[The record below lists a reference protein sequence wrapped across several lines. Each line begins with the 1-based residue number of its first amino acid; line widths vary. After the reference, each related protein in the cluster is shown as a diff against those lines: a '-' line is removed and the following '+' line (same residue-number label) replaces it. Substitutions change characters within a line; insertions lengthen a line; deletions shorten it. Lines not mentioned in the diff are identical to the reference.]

1 MKKKLTN
8 LLLVSAIVILVAL
21 MTGTGLA
28 FGQDDSAAS
37 SDPAT
42 SVATMKIEN
51 PTEEVKVPEVLKHFK
66 EMTYVE
72 SNDKAVLTAELET
85 CKDYEFRLINL
96 MNNKDLVDERHLVEE
111 ELIDVRGLIS
121 EYQEQ
126 ISAIEAEEARIEAEE
141 ARIEAEEARIE
152 AMRSEKSG
160 EYPVAT
166 QVWRYMKEELGWNDY
181 VCAGVMG
188 NMMAEVGGQTLNL
201 QPYLYGH
208 SGANYYGLCQ
218 WSSRYYPS
226 IQGADVDAQ
235 LDFLASTVK
244 KELDTYG
251 YLFRSGLDYE
261 AFCNLTDAEDAAMAF
276 AKAYERCG
284 SGSYGVRQRNAIK
297 AYNYFVE

>member
-21 MTGTGLA
+21 MTVTGLA

-66 EMTYVE
+66 EITYVE
-72 SNDKAVLTAELET
+72 SYDKAVLTAELET

-121 EYQEQ
+121 KYQEQ
-126 ISAIEAEEARIEAEE
+126 VNAIEAEEARIEA
-141 ARIEAEEARIE
+141 
-152 AMRSEKSG
+152 MWSEKSG

-218 WSSRYYPS
+218 WSSRYFPS

-244 KELDTYG
+244 QALDTYG
-251 YLFRSGLDYE
+251 YLFKNGLDYE
-261 AFCNLTDAEDAAMAF
+261 TFCNLTDAEDAAMAF

-284 SGSYGVRQRNAIK
+284 SGSYGVRQTNALK

>member
-8 LLLVSAIVILVAL
+8 LLLVSAIVMLVAL
-21 MTGTGLA
+21 MTVTGLA
-28 FGQDDSAAS
+28 YGQDDSAAS

-72 SNDKAVLTAELET
+72 SNDKDVLTAELET
-85 CKDYEFRLINL
+85 CKDYEFRLINM
-96 MNNKDLVDERHLVEE
+96 MNNKDLADERHLVEE
-111 ELIDVRGLIS
+111 ELTDVRGLIN

-126 ISAIEAEEARIEAEE
+126 VSAIEAEEARIEA
-141 ARIEAEEARIE
+141 
-152 AMRSEKSG
+152 MWSEKSG

-201 QPYLYGH
+201 NPYLYGH

-251 YLFRSGLDYE
+251 YLFRNGLNYE
-261 AFCNLTDAEDAAMAF
+261 SFCNLTDAEDAAMAF

-284 SGSYGVRQRNAIK
+284 SGSYGVRQTNALN

>member
-21 MTGTGLA
+21 MTVTGLA

-72 SNDKAVLTAELET
+72 SNDKAVLTAELEA

-126 ISAIEAEEARIEAEE
+126 VSAIEAEEARIEA
-141 ARIEAEEARIE
+141 
-152 AMRSEKSG
+152 MWSEKSG

-188 NMMAEVGGQTLNL
+188 NIMAEVGGQTLNL

>member
-126 ISAIEAEEARIEAEE
+126 ISAIEAEE

>member
-21 MTGTGLA
+21 MTVTGLA

-111 ELIDVRGLIS
+111 ELIDVRGLIN

-126 ISAIEAEEARIEAEE
+126 VNAIEAEEARIEA
-141 ARIEAEEARIE
+141 
-152 AMRSEKSG
+152 MWSEKSG

-251 YLFRSGLDYE
+251 YLFRNGLNYE

-284 SGSYGVRQRNAIK
+284 SGSYGVRQTNALK

>member
-1 MKKKLTN
+1 M
-8 LLLVSAIVILVAL
+8 LVAL
-21 MTGTGLA
+21 MTVTGLA
-28 FGQDDSAAS
+28 YGQDDSAAS

-96 MNNKDLVDERHLVEE
+96 MNNKDLADERHLVEE
-111 ELIDVRGLIS
+111 ELIDVRNLEA
-121 EYQEQ
+121 EYQED
-126 ISAIEAEEARIEAEE
+126 INAIEV
-141 ARIEAEEARIE
+141 EEARIE
-152 AMRSEKSG
+152 AMWSEKAGS
-160 EYPVAT
+160 YPVAT

-188 NMMAEVGGQTLNL
+188 NMMAEVGGQTLSL
-201 QPYLYGH
+201 DPYLYGH

-235 LDFLASTVK
+235 LDFLAATVK

-284 SGSYGVRQRNAIK
+284 SGSYGVRQTNALK

>member
-1 MKKKLTN
+1 
-8 LLLVSAIVILVAL
+8 
-21 MTGTGLA
+21 
-28 FGQDDSAAS
+28 
-37 SDPAT
+37 
-42 SVATMKIEN
+42 
-51 PTEEVKVPEVLKHFK
+51 
-66 EMTYVE
+66 
-72 SNDKAVLTAELET
+72 
-85 CKDYEFRLINL
+85 
-96 MNNKDLVDERHLVEE
+96 
-111 ELIDVRGLIS
+111 
-121 EYQEQ
+121 
-126 ISAIEAEEARIEAEE
+126 
-141 ARIEAEEARIE
+141 
-152 AMRSEKSG
+152 MRSEKSG

>member
-21 MTGTGLA
+21 MTVTGLA

-96 MNNKDLVDERHLVEE
+96 MNNKDLTDERHLVEE
-111 ELIDVRGLIS
+111 ELIDVRNLEA
-121 EYQEQ
+121 EYQED
-126 ISAIEAEEARIEAEE
+126 ISAIEAEEARIEA
-141 ARIEAEEARIE
+141 
-152 AMRSEKSG
+152 MWSEKSG

-251 YLFRSGLDYE
+251 YLFRNGLDYE
-261 AFCNLTDAEDAAMAF
+261 AFCDLTDAEDAAMAF

-284 SGSYGVRQRNAIK
+284 SGSYGVRQRNAIN

>member
-21 MTGTGLA
+21 MTVTGLA

-51 PTEEVKVPEVLKHFK
+51 PTEEVKVPEVLKYFK

-126 ISAIEAEEARIEAEE
+126 ISAIEAEEARIEA
-141 ARIEAEEARIE
+141 
-152 AMRSEKSG
+152 MWSEKSG

-297 AYNYFVE
+297 AYSYFVE

>member
-21 MTGTGLA
+21 MTVTGLA
-28 FGQDDSAAS
+28 YGQDDSAAS

-96 MNNKDLVDERHLVEE
+96 MNNKDLADERHLVEE

-126 ISAIEAEEARIEAEE
+126 VSAIEAEEARIEA
-141 ARIEAEEARIE
+141 
-152 AMRSEKSG
+152 MWSEKSG

>member
-8 LLLVSAIVILVAL
+8 LLLVSAIVMLVAL
-21 MTGTGLA
+21 MTVTGFA

-66 EMTYVE
+66 EITYVE

-85 CKDYEFRLINL
+85 CKDYEFRLINM
-96 MNNKDLVDERHLVEE
+96 MNNKDLADERHLVEE
-111 ELIDVRGLIS
+111 ELMDVRNLEA
-121 EYQEQ
+121 EYQED
-126 ISAIEAEEARIEAEE
+126 IST
-141 ARIEAEEARIE
+141 IEAEEARIE
-152 AMRSEKSG
+152 AMWSEKAGS
-160 EYPVAT
+160 YPVAT

-201 QPYLYGH
+201 NPYLYGH

-284 SGSYGVRQRNAIK
+284 SGSYGVRQTNALK

>member
-8 LLLVSAIVILVAL
+8 LLLVSAIVMLVAL
-21 MTGTGLA
+21 MTVTGLA

-51 PTEEVKVPEVLKHFK
+51 PTEEVKVSEVLKHFK

-126 ISAIEAEEARIEAEE
+126 VSV
-141 ARIEAEEARIE
+141 IEAEEARIE
-152 AMRSEKSG
+152 AMWSEKAGS
-160 EYPVAT
+160 YPVAT

-251 YLFRSGLDYE
+251 YLFRNGLNYE

-284 SGSYGVRQRNAIK
+284 SGSYGVRQTNALK

>member
-8 LLLVSAIVILVAL
+8 LLLVSAIVMLVAL
-21 MTGTGLA
+21 MTVTGLA

-51 PTEEVKVPEVLKHFK
+51 PTEEVKVPEVLKHFR

-96 MNNKDLVDERHLVEE
+96 MNNKNLVDERHLVEE
-111 ELIDVRGLIS
+111 ELIDVRGLIN

-126 ISAIEAEEARIEAEE
+126 VSAIEAEEARIEA
-141 ARIEAEEARIE
+141 
-152 AMRSEKSG
+152 MWSEKSG

-284 SGSYGVRQRNAIK
+284 SGSYGVRQTNALK

>member
-8 LLLVSAIVILVAL
+8 LLLVSAIVMLVAL
-21 MTGTGLA
+21 MTVTGLA
-28 FGQDDSAAS
+28 YGQDDSAAS

-85 CKDYEFRLINL
+85 CKNYEFRLINL
-96 MNNKDLVDERHLVEE
+96 MNNKDLADERHLVEE
-111 ELIDVRGLIS
+111 ELIDVRNLEA
-121 EYQEQ
+121 EYQED
-126 ISAIEAEEARIEAEE
+126 ISAIEAEEARIEA
-141 ARIEAEEARIE
+141 
-152 AMRSEKSG
+152 MWSEKAGS
-160 EYPVAT
+160 YPVAT

-188 NMMAEVGGQTLNL
+188 NMMAEVGGQTLSL
-201 QPYLYGH
+201 DPYLYGH

-218 WSSRYYPS
+218 WSSQYYPS

-284 SGSYGVRQRNAIK
+284 SGSYGVRQTNALK

>member
-8 LLLVSAIVILVAL
+8 LLLVSAIVMLVAL
-21 MTGTGLA
+21 MTVTGFA

-96 MNNKDLVDERHLVEE
+96 MNNRDFADERHLVEE
-111 ELIDVRGLIS
+111 ELIDVRNLET
-121 EYQEQ
+121 EYQED
-126 ISAIEAEEARIEAEE
+126 ISV
-141 ARIEAEEARIE
+141 IEAEEARIE
-152 AMRSEKSG
+152 AMWSEKAGS
-160 EYPVAT
+160 YPVAT

-201 QPYLYGH
+201 NPYLYGH

-251 YLFRSGLDYE
+251 YLFRNGLNYE

-284 SGSYGVRQRNAIK
+284 SGSYGVRQTNALK

>member
-21 MTGTGLA
+21 MTVTGLA

-72 SNDKAVLTAELET
+72 SNDKTVLTAELET

-111 ELIDVRGLIS
+111 ELIDVRGLIN

-126 ISAIEAEEARIEAEE
+126 ISAIEAEEARIEA
-141 ARIEAEEARIE
+141 
-152 AMRSEKSG
+152 MWSEKSG

-251 YLFRSGLDYE
+251 YLFRSGLNYE

>member
-1 MKKKLTN
+1 MKKKLN
-8 LLLVSAIVILVAL
+8 CLRIVGIVIILVAL
-21 MTGTGLA
+21 ITTTSLA
-28 FGQDDSAAS
+28 FNRTDDSAAS
-37 SDPAT
+37 SDPA
-42 SVATMKIEN
+42 ATAAVMMIEN
-51 PTEEVKVPEVLKHFK
+51 PTEEVKVPEVLKYFQ
-66 EMTYVE
+66 EMTYE
-72 SNDKAVLTAELET
+72 DSTDKEVLKTELAT
-85 CKDYEFRLINL
+85 CKDYELRLIKL
-96 MNNKDLVDERHLVEE
+96 LNNQELVDERDLIEE
-111 ELIDVRGLIS
+111 ELTDVRGLMA
-121 EYQEQ
+121 EYEET
-126 ISAIEAEEARIEAEE
+126 ITAIEAEEARIEA
-141 ARIEAEEARIE
+141 
-152 AMRSEKSG
+152 MWSEKAG

-261 AFCNLTDAEDAAMAF
+261 VFCNLTNAEDAAMAF

>member
-21 MTGTGLA
+21 MTVTGLA

-96 MNNKDLVDERHLVEE
+96 MNNKDLVDERYLVEE

-126 ISAIEAEEARIEAEE
+126 INAIEAEA
-141 ARIEAEEARIE
+141 ARIE
-152 AMRSEKSG
+152 AMWSEKSG

-251 YLFRSGLDYE
+251 YLFKSGLDYE

-284 SGSYGVRQRNAIK
+284 SGSYEVRQRNAIK

>member
-21 MTGTGLA
+21 MTVTGLA

-72 SNDKAVLTAELET
+72 SNDKTVLTAELET

-96 MNNKDLVDERHLVEE
+96 MNNKDFVNERHLVEE

-126 ISAIEAEEARIEAEE
+126 ISAIEAEEARIEA
-141 ARIEAEEARIE
+141 
-152 AMRSEKSG
+152 MWSEKSS

>member
-72 SNDKAVLTAELET
+72 SNDKAILTAELET

-96 MNNKDLVDERHLVEE
+96 MNNKDLVDERHLVEK
-111 ELIDVRGLIS
+111 ELIDVRGLIG

-126 ISAIEAEEARIEAEE
+126 ISAIEAEE

>member
-21 MTGTGLA
+21 MTVTGLA

-96 MNNKDLVDERHLVEE
+96 MNNKDLVGERYLVEE

-126 ISAIEAEEARIEAEE
+126 VNAIEAEEARIEA
-141 ARIEAEEARIE
+141 
-152 AMRSEKSG
+152 MWSEKSG

>member
-21 MTGTGLA
+21 MTVTGLA

-72 SNDKAVLTAELET
+72 SNDKTVLTAELET

-96 MNNKDLVDERHLVEE
+96 MNNKDLVDERYLVEE

-126 ISAIEAEEARIEAEE
+126 ISAIEAEEARIEA
-141 ARIEAEEARIE
+141 
-152 AMRSEKSG
+152 MWSEKSG

>member
-21 MTGTGLA
+21 MTVTGLA

-126 ISAIEAEEARIEAEE
+126 VSAIEAEEARIEA
-141 ARIEAEEARIE
+141 
-152 AMRSEKSG
+152 MWSEKSG

>member
-21 MTGTGLA
+21 MTVTGLA

-66 EMTYVE
+66 ETTYVE

-96 MNNKDLVDERHLVEE
+96 MNNKDLVGERYLVEE

-126 ISAIEAEEARIEAEE
+126 VNAIEAEEARIEA
-141 ARIEAEEARIE
+141 
-152 AMRSEKSG
+152 MWSEKSG

-251 YLFRSGLDYE
+251 YLFRNGLNYE
-261 AFCNLTDAEDAAMAF
+261 AFCDLTDAEDAAMAF

-284 SGSYGVRQRNAIK
+284 SGSYGVRQTNALK

>member
-21 MTGTGLA
+21 MTVTGLA

-126 ISAIEAEEARIEAEE
+126 ISAIEAEEARIEA
-141 ARIEAEEARIE
+141 
-152 AMRSEKSG
+152 MWSEKSG

>member
-21 MTGTGLA
+21 MTVTGLA

-96 MNNKDLVDERHLVEE
+96 MNNKDLVDERYLVEE

-126 ISAIEAEEARIEAEE
+126 INAIEAEA
-141 ARIEAEEARIE
+141 ARIE
-152 AMRSEKSG
+152 AMWSEKSG

-251 YLFRSGLDYE
+251 YLFKSGLDYE

>member
-8 LLLVSAIVILVAL
+8 LLLVSAIVMLVAL
-21 MTGTGLA
+21 MTVTGFA

-72 SNDKAVLTAELET
+72 SNDKTVLTAELET

-111 ELIDVRGLIS
+111 ELIDARGLIS

-126 ISAIEAEEARIEAEE
+126 VSAIEAEEARIEA
-141 ARIEAEEARIE
+141 
-152 AMRSEKSG
+152 MWSEKSG

-251 YLFRSGLDYE
+251 YLFRNGLDYE

-284 SGSYGVRQRNAIK
+284 SGSYGVRQRNAIN

>member
-21 MTGTGLA
+21 MTVTGLA

-126 ISAIEAEEARIEAEE
+126 ISAIEAEEARIEA
-141 ARIEAEEARIE
+141 
-152 AMRSEKSG
+152 MWSEKSG

-218 WSSRYYPS
+218 WSNRYFPS
-226 IQGADVDAQ
+226 VQGADVDAQ

>member
-21 MTGTGLA
+21 MTVTGLA

-126 ISAIEAEEARIEAEE
+126 VSAIEAEEARIEA
-141 ARIEAEEARIE
+141 
-152 AMRSEKSG
+152 MWSEKSG

-201 QPYLYGH
+201 DPYLYGH

-251 YLFRSGLDYE
+251 YLFRNGLDYE
-261 AFCNLTDAEDAAMAF
+261 AFCDLTDAEDAAMAF

-284 SGSYGVRQRNAIK
+284 SGSYGVRQTNALK

>member
-21 MTGTGLA
+21 MTVTGLA

-96 MNNKDLVDERHLVEE
+96 MNNKGLVDERHLVEE

-121 EYQEQ
+121 KYQEQ
-126 ISAIEAEEARIEAEE
+126 VSAIEAEEARIEA
-141 ARIEAEEARIE
+141 
-152 AMRSEKSG
+152 MWSEKSG

-261 AFCNLTDAEDAAMAF
+261 AFCNLTDAEDTAMAF

>member
-21 MTGTGLA
+21 MTVTGLA

-42 SVATMKIEN
+42 PVATMKIEN

-126 ISAIEAEEARIEAEE
+126 VSAIEAEEARIEA
-141 ARIEAEEARIE
+141 
-152 AMRSEKSG
+152 MWSEKSG

>member
-1 MKKKLTN
+1 MKKKLN
-8 LLLVSAIVILVAL
+8 CLRIVGIVIILVAL
-21 MTGTGLA
+21 ITTTSLA
-28 FGQDDSAAS
+28 FNRTDDSAAS
-37 SDPAT
+37 SDPA
-42 SVATMKIEN
+42 ATAAVMMIEN
-51 PTEEVKVPEVLKHFK
+51 PTEEVKVPEVLKYFQ
-66 EMTYVE
+66 EMTYE
-72 SNDKAVLTAELET
+72 DSTDKEVLKTELAT
-85 CKDYEFRLINL
+85 CKDYEFRLIKL
-96 MNNKDLVDERHLVEE
+96 LNNQELVDERNLIEE
-111 ELIDVRGLIS
+111 ELTDVRGLMA
-121 EYQEQ
+121 EYEET
-126 ISAIEAEEARIEAEE
+126 ITAIEAEEARIEA
-141 ARIEAEEARIE
+141 
-152 AMRSEKSG
+152 MWSEKAG

-166 QVWRYMKEELGWNDY
+166 QVWRYMKEELGWNNY

-226 IQGADVDAQ
+226 IQGADVNAQ

-261 AFCNLTDAEDAAMAF
+261 AFCNLTNAEDAAMAF

>member
-21 MTGTGLA
+21 MTVTGLA

-96 MNNKDLVDERHLVEE
+96 MNNKDLVDERYLVEE

-126 ISAIEAEEARIEAEE
+126 ISAIEAEEARIEA
-141 ARIEAEEARIE
+141 
-152 AMRSEKSG
+152 MWSEKSG

>member
-111 ELIDVRGLIS
+111 ELIDVRGLIG

-126 ISAIEAEEARIEAEE
+126 ISA
-141 ARIEAEEARIE
+141 IEAEEARIE

-244 KELDTYG
+244 KELNTYG

>member
-21 MTGTGLA
+21 MTVTGLA

-96 MNNKDLVDERHLVEE
+96 MNNKDLVDERYLIEK

-126 ISAIEAEEARIEAEE
+126 ISAIEAEEARIEA
-141 ARIEAEEARIE
+141 
-152 AMRSEKSG
+152 MWSEKSG

-235 LDFLASTVK
+235 LDFLASTIK

-284 SGSYGVRQRNAIK
+284 SGSYGVRQRNAIN